1 METLLIE
8 LTPIMTIALEVIAG
22 KYGNGAERI
31 KNLQDKGY
39 DYKLIQSCVNDLVA
53 IMEKY

>member
-8 LTPIMTIALEVIAG
+8 LTPVMTIALEVIAG
-22 KYGNGAERI
+22 KYGNGTERI

-39 DYKLIQSCVNDLVA
+39 DYKLIQSCVNDLIA